1 MPSVFRLVRSWS
13 TLGRLSRLVV
23 GPAAEVGRADCVA
36 VRVAG
41 SNVAAIPAKFDLGP
55 RANLPRARP
64 NLYGKQENPSGERAK
79 HLRSHPRELRSCHSE
94 VLSRPSDLRSHQSE
108 LLSYPSDVRLRP
120 RRLRSTH
127 GELRSNK
134 TGLRSPSK
142 HLRNSPQQWE
152 SVFVG
157 CVESSRR
164 TGPAIVVRLEDST
177 HPTELCVR
185 CHMIGCHTARKPLL
199 FMCLRGVNDYELDVS
214 KPAAKLL

>member
-36 VRVAG
+36 VGVAG

-64 NLYGKQENPSGERAK
+64 NLSGKQENPSGERAK

-94 VLSRPSDLRSHQSE
+94 VLSRPGEVRSRPSELRSHPSE
-108 LLSYPSDVRLRP
+108 LRSYPSDVRSRL

-142 HLRNSPQQWE
+142 HLRNGPQLRWPPKTGP
-152 SVFVG
+152 VFVG

-177 HPTELCVR
+177 HPTELP
-185 CHMIGCHTARKPLL
+185 GCHIRDTISETQDRYRIWATT
-199 FMCLRGVNDYELDVS
+199 G
-214 KPAAKLL
+214 